1 MKDFGGRQRMK
12 NADKHNEGFWR
23 VMEDLRGSGGF
34 WRVNEDNG
42 GFWKVTEEN
51 GGIWRAIEDFGW

>member
-42 GFWKVTEEN
+42 GFWKVTEVE
-51 GGIWRAIEDFGW
+51 WRNLEGD

>member
-1 MKDFGGRQRMK
+1 MK
-12 NADKHNEGFWR
+12 KHNEGFWR

-42 GFWKVTEEN
+42 GFWKVTEVE
-51 GGIWRAIEDFGW
+51 WRNLEGD